1 MPEQAIKAFGEAIRQ
16 ARSEMRLSQ
25 QDLSDLTGI
34 SKRHIA
40 KIENGIAN
48 PSLEIVAILASSLS
62 ISVDKVLA
70 NSTGAD
76 DDEISTRFALTV
88 APCSLKQKETILRIV
103 KEIVSDFCKNRQR

>member
-25 QDLSDLTGI
+25 
-34 SKRHIA
+34 HIA

-76 DDEISTRFALTV
+76 DDEISARFALTV